1 LLDNSTSSKK
11 SAAFACYQD
20 VQSSA
25 AFPGRKLDLTFEPI
39 VNYATISAIE
49 VIDESE

>member
-1 LLDNSTSSKK
+1 MFGNSFFYTTPSYILMNL
-11 SAAFACYQD
+11 FFDYT
-20 VQSSA
+20 
-25 AFPGRKLDLTFEPI
+25 FPDRKLDLTFEPI